1 MAALLGRFWKAAHLT
16 TQLHP
21 WQGSVAVDLKLG
33 RHGCWIIERAG
44 VCSHSRPDQIFGR
57 DYQAGVPVNALPP
70 WQKPGGNIVSLL
82 TKIGFRCAVWMLTFC
97 AVLISPVILIYG
109 VPVAIGVVTDVTQ
122 SGLGPIATVLMAD
135 AAAWQQIR
143 QA

>member
-1 MAALLGRFWKAAHLT
+1 M
-16 TQLHP
+16 
-21 WQGSVAVDLKLG
+21 
-33 RHGCWIIERAG
+33 
-44 VCSHSRPDQIFGR
+44 
-57 DYQAGVPVNALPP
+57 
-70 WQKPGGNIVSLL
+70 SLL